1 MRPPTTTWPRSPI
14 GGSASTGVL
23 FAGTSAAIGSA
34 GARLFNS
41 KQRNERPSVRGPVLV
56 VCGSAHPHAIEQVE
70 RAAEHGAQVLRDG
83 YELAV
88 DAVDKGEP
96 IVLAPPTPVGAVS
109 ADAAVATAAA
119 MARAVSEIAASH
131 QLGAIVVIGGD
142 TTDAVLGPERLD
154 VGGLVVDGTPW
165 ALRPGRDRPLIVTR
179 GGGFGGP
186 DALVELV
193 WGTLTP

>member
-1 MRPPTTTWPRSPI
+1 M
-14 GGSASTGVL
+14 
-23 FAGTSAAIGSA
+23 
-34 GARLFNS
+34 
-41 KQRNERPSVRGPVLV
+41 LV

-88 DAVDKGEP
+88 DAVANGEP